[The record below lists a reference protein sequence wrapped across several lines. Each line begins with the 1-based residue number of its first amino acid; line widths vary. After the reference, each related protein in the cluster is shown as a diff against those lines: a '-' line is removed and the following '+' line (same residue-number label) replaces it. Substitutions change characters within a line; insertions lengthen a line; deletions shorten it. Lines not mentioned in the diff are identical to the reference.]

1 MEALAGKKGPPE
13 STRAP
18 SVRSEAILAQAG
30 SQAMSAPAGSPFMH
44 PVQDLV
50 ADRHL
55 KAPRG
60 PARDPTTRRQR
71 ARPQPICTS
80 DSGGEDFYG
89 GCPFQH
95 EADAAADED
104 EISEGGGESY
114 GGFPAQ
120 PALMED
126 DGVVGGNR
134 PEAEPCVGSP
144 VSPSFGS
151 PIAGSGIHSWR
162 AAGSD

>member
-1 MEALAGKKGPPE
+1 MEALAGKKGQPG

-30 SQAMSAPAGSPFMH
+30 SQAISAPAGSPFRYR
-44 PVQDLV
+44 VQGLV
-50 ADRHL
+50 ADCHL

-60 PARDPTTRRQR
+60 PARDPTTTGQR

-80 DSGGEDFYG
+80 DSGGEDFYE

-95 EADAAADED
+95 RADASADEH

-114 GGFPAQ
+114 GVFTAQ
-120 PALMED
+120 LALVED
-126 DGVVGGNR
+126 GEVVGGNR